1 MTQEPDGDDVS
12 QETLMA
18 AEQVRAR
25 AAGLPDA
32 GEIARMAIDAAAGKE
47 MTPDEIRALGSAA
60 VRQASQVA
68 FLLGRLAAL
77 LDQPGDPHVEG

>member
-1 MTQEPDGDDVS
+1 VTQDKASAGDVS

-25 AAGLPDA
+25 AGQLPTAADVAGL
-32 GEIARMAIDAAAGKE
+32 AIDALDKPGRDMSPA
-47 MTPDEIRALGSAA
+47 EIRELATAA
-60 VRQASQVA
+60 VQQASQVA

-77 LDQPGDPHVEG
+77 LDTPGES